1 MAQIRFQVEQ
11 HYPAGLDQL
20 WATLGQREYVQSKY
34 RSLGSARLRILK
46 LEVDETVIHVTLER
60 RVPAAGEAIPVW
72 ARVLAVGHHTLR
84 HDTRWSRVGT
94 KRIDA
99 EFDIWAVGTPAR
111 AKASGAVVEVA
122 PDRTKM
128 TLDFTVRCDV
138 PAIGL
143 KAARLFTDQV
153 KRALDRDHRFTVD
166 YLTGKSAPAPRVACS
181 QRRA

>member
-72 ARVLAVGHHTLR
+72 ARVLAVGHHR
-84 HDTRWSRVGT
+84 YG
-94 KRIDA
+94 
-99 EFDIWAVGTPAR
+99 
-111 AKASGAVVEVA
+111 
-122 PDRTKM
+122 M
-128 TLDFTVRCDV
+128 TL
-138 PAIGL
+138 AG
-143 KAARLFTDQV
+143 AGWEQ
-153 KRALDRDHRFTVD
+153 
-166 YLTGKSAPAPRVACS
+166 SASTLSSTFGR
-181 QRRA
+181 